1 MTHVPCSLVGI
12 RPLALS
18 LLLASL
24 PFAAAAQ
31 NTSSPP
37 PDPTADPVMLTAGFL
52 SGHPDLRFRL
62 LGLEEY
68 KKQNFED
75 ALKFFQRAA
84 YYADKPSQGMVAEML
99 WNGQGAM
106 QDKAQAYAWMDLAA
120 ERGYAGFL
128 GLRERYWSDLSEAER
143 DRALAE
149 GQAIYA
155 KYGDAAAQPR
165 IAGVLRRERRQMT
178 GSRTG
183 SLAGNLQIYVP
194 GPGGV
199 QQIDGAKFYDPRYWD
214 PRQYQAWH
222 DAIWMKP
229 RIGRVT
235 VGEVEKVPDGATPPS
250 RVPATTPQSD
260 AEEPQ
265 TPDRDE
271 SGLGR
276 EIPH

>member
-1 MTHVPCSLVGI
+1 MAANMAAHHVRRASSMTHVPCSLVGI

-18 LLLASL
+18 LLLARL

-99 WNGQGAM
+99 WNGQGAL

-183 SLAGNLQIYVP
+183 SPKENHQNRQPERKIRHHRHPNARIDD
-194 GPGGV
+194 
-199 QQIDGAKFYDPRYWD
+199 QQ
-214 PRQYQAWH
+214 
-222 DAIWMKP
+222 
-229 RIGRVT
+229 
-235 VGEVEKVPDGATPPS
+235 PPS
-250 RVPATTPQSD
+250 HPCRSSRRCQ
-260 AEEPQ
+260 
-265 TPDRDE
+265 RDF
-271 SGLGR
+271 
-276 EIPH
+276 